1 MNFELTKR
9 QEFVRKLVRR
19 FVENEVAPIAAEI
32 DQ

>member
-19 FVENEVAPIAAEI
+19 FVENEVGTSLSSG
-32 DQ
+32 DH